1 MDRRAFLIMLIAG
14 AADSGS
20 GPSAPVAP
28 QGAPAAPEPASLAP
42 DSAFEAW
49 SQAFVG
55 RAILAG
61 LPAEVVTREM
71 TGLAPNP
78 RILAL
83 DGAQPEFSRPIG
95 DYVRGVVT
103 DVRVEIGRLKLAEV
117 AALPR
122 IEAQY
127 GVPAEILVAIW
138 AVETAFGSIQGD
150 FDVIRS
156 LATLAAAGRRRDW
169 AEDQLMA
176 AIRIIADGD
185 ASRSQLRGSWAGA
198 MGQTQLE
205 PTTYLT
211 LAVDGDGDGRRDIW
225 GSAADALASAANL
238 LATSGWERGQRWD
251 LEVILPPK
259 FDYSLSEG
267 PRQTARA
274 WAELGVLPT
283 GPHGWTAEM
292 AESPAMLLLPAG
304 AAGPAF
310 LAFDNHFVIR
320 KYNNAQSYALG
331 VGLLADRI
339 GGAGPLVTP
348 WPHEDPLSLA
358 DRTAAQAAL
367 ARLGFDP
374 GAMDGVVGANTRA
387 ALKAW
392 QKARG
397 LPADGYLSL
406 DMIRR
411 LQAEAQG
418 GPPPAP
424 VEPPPGAE
432 PDAPPPQGH

>member
-1 MDRRAFLIMLIAG
+1 MDRRAFLIMVIAG

-78 RILAL
+78 RVLAL
-83 DGAQPEFSRPIG
+83 DNAQPEFSRPIS
-95 DYVRGVVT
+95 DYVQGVVT
-103 DVRVEIGRLKLAEV
+103 DARVATGRRKLAEI

-122 IEAQY
+122 IEADY
-127 GVPAEILVAIW
+127 GVPAEVLVAIW
-138 AVETAFGSIQGD
+138 AVETAFGAIQGD

-185 ASRSQLRGSWAGA
+185 ATRGELRGSWAGA
-198 MGQTQLE
+198 MGQTQME
-205 PTTYLT
+205 PTAYLT
-211 LAVDGDGDGRRDIW
+211 LAVDGDGDGRRDVW
-225 GSAADALASAANL
+225 TSAADALASAANL
-238 LATSGWERGQRWD
+238 LAKAGWARGQRWD
-251 LEVILPPK
+251 LEVILPPG
-259 FDYSLSEG
+259 FDYGLSEG
-267 PRQTARA
+267 PRQPARA

-283 GPHGWTAEM
+283 GGRGWTADM
-292 AESPAMLLLPAG
+292 AESPAVLLLPTG

-320 KYNNAQSYALG
+320 RYNNSQAYALA

-348 WPHEDPLSLA
+348 WPHEEPLSLA
-358 DRTAAQAAL
+358 DRTAAQTAL
-367 ARLGFDP
+367 VKLGYDP
-374 GAMDGVVGANTRA
+374 GGMDGMIGAKTRA
-387 ALKAW
+387 ALRAW
-392 QKARG
+392 QRARG

-406 DMIRR
+406 DLIRR

-418 GPPPAP
+418 SA
-424 VEPPPGAE
+424 PPPGG
-432 PDAPPPQGH
+432 PDAPPPQGHGQS

>member
-1 MDRRAFLIMLIAG
+1 MDRRAFLIMVIAG

-20 GPSAPVAP
+20 GPSAPIAP
-28 QGAPAAPEPASLAP
+28 QGAPAAPEPAALGP
-42 DSAFEAW
+42 DTAFEAW

-71 TGLAPNP
+71 TGLAPDP
-78 RILAL
+78 RVLAM
-83 DGAQPEFSRPIG
+83 DSAQPEFSKPIS
-95 DYVRGVVT
+95 DYIKGVVT
-103 DVRVEIGRLKLAEV
+103 DERVAVGRRKLESL

-122 IEAQY
+122 IEADY
-127 GVPAEILVAIW
+127 GVPAEILVSIW
-138 AVETAFGSIQGD
+138 AVETAFGTIQGD

-169 AEDQLMA
+169 AEDELIA

-185 ASRSQLRGSWAGA
+185 AARGQLRGSWAGA
-198 MGQTQLE
+198 MGQTQFE
-205 PTTYLT
+205 PTAYLT
-211 LAVDGDGDGRRDIW
+211 LAVDADGDGRRDVW
-225 GSAADALASAANL
+225 GSPADALASAANL
-238 LATSGWERGQRWD
+238 LAKAGWARGQRWD
-251 LEVILPPK
+251 LEVILPPG

-267 PRQTARA
+267 PRQPARA
-274 WAELGVLPT
+274 WAALGVAPTGPAGWTADMAESSAQLLLPT
-283 GPHGWTAEM
+283 GA
-292 AESPAMLLLPAG
+292 S
-304 AAGPAF
+304 GPAF

-320 KYNNAQSYALG
+320 KYNNSTSYALA

-339 GGAGPLVTP
+339 GGGPPLVTP

-367 ARLGFDP
+367 AKLGYDP
-374 GAMDGVVGANTRA
+374 GALDGVIGANTRA
-387 ALKAW
+387 ALRSW

-406 DMIRR
+406 ALIRR
-411 LQAEAQG
+411 LQAEAQ
-418 GPPPAP
+418 AAT
-424 VEPPPGAE
+424 PG
-432 PDAPPPQGH
+432 APPPQG